1 MANPID
7 APKNRTRPT
16 AAGTDTILAGRKI
29 IIVVSEDWYFC
40 SHRLPLGKALHAAGA
55 EVIVATRVRDHRQ
68 IIEQAG
74 LRVIPIGLDRS
85 GLNPLHDLG
94 TLRELLGIYRRE
106 RPDLVHHVALKPT
119 LYGAL
124 AARMTGVPVVVNALA
139 GLGYLFSSPTLKARL
154 LRPFARLGLR
164 ALVNRRNSRTILQN
178 PDDIA
183 LFEKELGAQPDRL
196 VLIRGSGVDVARFRP
211 HPSPDG
217 TPVAVCVSRMLWDK
231 GINELV
237 EAARLLHRRGTDIKI
252 RLVGPTDENP
262 ASIPQ
267 ATLDAWR
274 AEGIVELAGPSDDI
288 PGEYARAHIAVLP
301 SYREGLPKSLL
312 EAAACGLPMVAT
324 DVPGCREICREDETG
339 LLVPARSVEP
349 LAGALERLAT
359 DTGLRQR
366 LGARARQV
374 AESEFAEEVVISETL
389 TLYRNLL
396 TK

>member
-1 MANPID
+1 MADPTPTTENSAAPSTAD
-7 APKNRTRPT
+7 AM
-16 AAGTDTILAGRKI
+16 LAGRKI
-29 IIVVSEDWYFC
+29 VIVVSEDWYFC

-55 EVIVATRVRDHRQ
+55 EVVVATRVRDHGD

-124 AARMTGVPVVVNALA
+124 AARIAGVPAVVNALA
-139 GLGYLFSSPTLKARL
+139 GLGYLFSSRTPKARL

-183 LFEKELGAQPDRL
+183 LFETELAARPDRL
-196 VLIRGSGVDVARFRP
+196 ALIRGSGVDTDRFRP
-211 HPSPDG
+211 HPPPDG
-217 TPVAVCVSRMLWDK
+217 TPVAVCVSRLLWDK
-231 GINELV
+231 GIDELV
-237 EAARLLHRRGTDIKI
+237 AAARLLKQRGTDIKV

-262 ASIPQ
+262 ASIPR
-267 ATLDAWR
+267 ATLDRWR
-274 AEGIVELAGPSDDI
+274 AEDVVDLAGPIVDI

-312 EAAACGLPMVAT
+312 EAAACSRPMVAT
-324 DVPGCREICREDETG
+324 DVPGCREICRENETG

-349 LAGALERLAT
+349 LADALERLAG
-359 DTGLRQR
+359 DAELRAR

-374 AESEFAEEVVISETL
+374 AEAEFAEKVVVAETL
-389 TLYRNLL
+389 ALYGELL
-396 TK
+396 KR

>member
-1 MANPID
+1 MADPTDPTENPI
-7 APKNRTRPT
+7 PPPP
-16 AAGTDTILAGRKI
+16 AGTEAILAGRKI

-55 EVIVATRVRDHRQ
+55 EVIVATRVRDHGK

-124 AARMTGVPVVVNALA
+124 CARLTGVPAVVNALA

-183 LFEKELGAQPDRL
+183 LFESELGARPDRL
-196 VLIRGSGVDVARFRP
+196 ALIRGSGVDTARFRP
-211 HPSPDG
+211 HPPPDG
-217 TPVAVCVSRMLWDK
+217 APVAVCVSRMLWDK
-231 GINELV
+231 GIDELV
-237 EAARLLHRRGTDIKI
+237 EAARLLQQRGTDIKI

-267 ATLDAWR
+267 ATLDRWR
-274 AEGIVELAGPSDDI
+274 AEGIVDLAGPSPTFPANTPAPI
-288 PGEYARAHIAVLP
+288 SPCCPPTARACRNPCSKRRPAAGRWSRP
-301 SYREGLPKSLL
+301 TCP
-312 EAAACGLPMVAT
+312 AAAKSAAT
-324 DVPGCREICREDETG
+324 TK
-339 LLVPARSVEP
+339 PACSSPPAASSRSRTRWS
-349 LAGALERLAT
+349 GWRAT
-359 DTGLRQR
+359 PVCAQR
-366 LGARARQV
+366 LGTRARQV
-374 AESEFAEEVVISETL
+374 AEAEFAEEVVIAETL
-389 TLYRNLL
+389 ALYRDLL
-396 TK
+396 KS

>member
-1 MANPID
+1 M
-7 APKNRTRPT
+7 
-16 AAGTDTILAGRKI
+16 
-29 IIVVSEDWYFC
+29 
-40 SHRLPLGKALHAAGA
+40 
-55 EVIVATRVRDHRQ
+55 ATRVRDHGN
-68 IIEQAG
+68 IIDQAG

-124 AARMTGVPVVVNALA
+124 CACLTGIPAVVNALA
-139 GLGYLFSSPTLKARL
+139 GLGYLFSSATLKARL

-164 ALVNRRNSRTILQN
+164 ALVNRRNSQTILQN

-183 LFEKELGAQPDRL
+183 LFQTELGARPDRL
-196 VLIRGSGVDVARFRP
+196 ALIRGSGVDTTRFRP
-211 HPSPDG
+211 HPPPDG

-237 EAARLLHRRGTDIKI
+237 EAARLLHRRGTNIKI

-267 ATLDAWR
+267 ATLDHWR
-274 AEGIVELAGPSDDI
+274 TEGIVDLAGPTSDI

-312 EAAACGLPMVAT
+312 EAAACGRAMVAT
-324 DVPGCREICREDETG
+324 DVPGCREICRENETG

-349 LAGALERLAT
+349 LADALERLAG
-359 DTGLRQR
+359 DAGLRNR

-374 AESEFAEEVVISETL
+374 AESEFAEEVVVAETL
-389 TLYRNLL
+389 ALYWDLL

>member
-1 MANPID
+1 MTD
-7 APKNRTRPT
+7 PT
-16 AAGTDTILAGRKI
+16 ENTFPPPSAGTEAILAGRKI

-55 EVIVATRVRDHRQ
+55 EVIVATRVRDHGK

-94 TLRELLGIYRRE
+94 TLRELLRIYRRE

-124 AARMTGVPVVVNALA
+124 CARLTGVPAVVNALA
-139 GLGYLFSSPTLKARL
+139 GLGYLFSSPTPKARL

-183 LFEKELGAQPDRL
+183 LFQTDLGARPDRL
-196 VLIRGSGVDVARFRP
+196 ALIRGSGVDTARFRP
-211 HPSPDG
+211 HPPPDG

-237 EAARLLHRRGTDIKI
+237 EAARLLRQRGTDIRI

-267 ATLDAWR
+267 ATLDQWR
-274 AEGIVELAGPSDDI
+274 ADGIVDLAGPIDDI
-288 PGEYARAHIAVLP
+288 PGEYTRAHIAVLP

-312 EAAACGLPMVAT
+312 EAAACGRPMVAT
-324 DVPGCREICREDETG
+324 DVPGCREICREEETG
-339 LLVPARSVEP
+339 LLVPARSVDP
-349 LAGALERLAT
+349 LADALERLAG
-359 DTGLRQR
+359 DAELRQR
-366 LGARARQV
+366 LGHRARQV
-374 AESEFAEEVVISETL
+374 AEAEFAEKVVIAETL
-389 TLYRNLL
+389 ALYQDLL
-396 TK
+396 KS